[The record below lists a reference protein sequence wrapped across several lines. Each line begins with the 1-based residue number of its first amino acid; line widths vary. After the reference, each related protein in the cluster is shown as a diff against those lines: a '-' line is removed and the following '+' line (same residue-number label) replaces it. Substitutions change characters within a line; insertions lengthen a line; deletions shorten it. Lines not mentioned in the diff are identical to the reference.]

1 MAASYNQATG
11 QWEDDQNPQ
20 GAGQGPYDYPIQPI
34 ANPTTPGAPAAPA
47 ANATPT
53 AGAQYDPSNPNSYGG
68 SSNETFNNSAEGL
81 YQQLLGRGSNSDEY
95 NQWVKLYNPNDA
107 ASNYGANG
115 VRDLITNSDA
125 YKNKNTAAPPP
136 APGAPPPPGPPPPP
150 ASGQTQAPQMN
161 ASLQPFMDYL
171 TQQRSQQ
178 DAQNA
183 SMRQILQQQI
193 GQNSQPISV
202 DSPGVK
208 EMIAA
213 QHLESQRTGERQQSQ
228 LAARLASENL
238 SSSGAAD
245 TGMNAI
251 QQQRGESD
259 ASATAGILGS
269 QLAQRQQALQ
279 QEMSLAVQSGDAE
292 SARQLQA
299 QIQAINLQIQDAHF
313 GQSQGQQNNQFLD
326 NLGLS
331 LAQLQTLGNA
341 NAFNA
346 FV

>member
-1 MAASYNQATG
+1 MAASYNQSTG

-34 ANPTTPGAPAAPA
+34 SNPANPSAPAPAAS
-47 ANATPT
+47 ATPT
-53 AGAQYDPSNPNSYGG
+53 AGSQYDPSNPGSYSG
-68 SSNETFNNSAEGL
+68 SSNETFNNSAEGI
-81 YQQLLGRGSNSDEY
+81 YQELLGRGSNSDEY
-95 NQWVKLYNPNDA
+95 NQWVKLYNPSDA

-115 VRDLITNSDA
+115 VRNLVMNSDA
-125 YKNKNTAAPPP
+125 YKNKNT
-136 APGAPPPPGPPPPP
+136 APPPPGPPPPP

-161 ASLQPFMDYL
+161 PSLQPFMDYL

-178 DAQNA
+178 DQQNA
-183 SMRQILQQQI
+183 AMRQILQDQI
-193 GQNSQPISV
+193 SQNSQPISV

-259 ASATAGILGS
+259 ATATAGILGS

-279 QEMSLAVQSGDAE
+279 QELSLAVQSGDAE

-299 QIQAINLQIQDAHF
+299 QIQAINLQMQDEHF

-326 NLGLS
+326 NLRLS
-331 LAQLQTLGNA
+331 LDQLTTLGNA

-346 FV
+346 FI